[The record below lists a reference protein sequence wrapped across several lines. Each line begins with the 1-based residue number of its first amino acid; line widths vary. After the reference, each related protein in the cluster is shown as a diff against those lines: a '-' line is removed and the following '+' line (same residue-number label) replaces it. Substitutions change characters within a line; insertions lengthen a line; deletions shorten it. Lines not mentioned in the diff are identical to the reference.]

1 MLLYQREL
9 IKYFFLAGLMVKVYK
24 QKDKLVI
31 YLPFDVV
38 DAFKLKEND
47 EVDFFRYSQNA
58 YLFAKKSD
66 VANILMGKQQ
76 QAPEQQKTYA
86 RPPAQLSEDEIRVLR
101 KLDTLRYN
109 MRSREAVSKMLNDD
123 EEKILEQ
130 LEKKN
135 AVSLFKDSK
144 GNELYSISK
153 SVYDNFLMRKK
164 QPQGA
169 AKPVQQPVQ
178 YKQAEGYSHIAA
190 EENENVKEL
199 ESKGFVV
206 IASEAEASSLSL
218 ALEESVR
225 QGLVLGTRAFNKKFY
240 IVMRQFFDRYGSK
253 FLKELEKG
261 EARVSDIA
269 AKYNVDED
277 GARAILYLLAESG
290 DVSEKRKDLFELA

>member
-1 MLLYQREL
+1 
-9 IKYFFLAGLMVKVYK
+9 MVKVYK

-38 DAFKLKEND
+38 DAFHLKEND

-58 YLFAKKSD
+58 FLFAKKSD
-66 VANILMGKQQ
+66 VASILMGKQPS
-76 QAPEQQKTYA
+76 AEQQKGQF
-86 RPPAQLSEDEIRVLR
+86 RPQIRLSDDEIMVLK

-109 MRSREAVSKMLNDD
+109 ARSKEAVEKMLN
-123 EEKILEQ
+123 ESEKKVLGQ

-144 GNELYSISK
+144 SGSELYSISK
-153 SVYDNFLMRKK
+153 SIYDSFLMRKRQIQGTPK
-164 QPQGA
+164 PEQVQPA
-169 AKPVQQPVQ
+169 VPQ
-178 YKQAEGYSHIAA
+178 YKRVEQRGSYAGT

-218 ALEESVR
+218 ALEESIR
-225 QGLVLGTRAFNKKFY
+225 QGMVLGTRAFNKKFY

-261 EARVSDIA
+261 AEKVTDIA
-269 AKYNVDED
+269 AKYNVDEE
-277 GARAILYLLAESG
+277 GARAVLYLLAESG
-290 DVSEKRKDLFELA
+290 DVSEIKKDMFELA